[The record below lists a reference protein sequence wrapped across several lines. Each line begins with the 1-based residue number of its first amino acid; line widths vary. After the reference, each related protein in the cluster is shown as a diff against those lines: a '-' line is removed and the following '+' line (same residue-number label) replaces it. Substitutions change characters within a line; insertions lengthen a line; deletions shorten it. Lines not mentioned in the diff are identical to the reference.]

1 MKSIAS
7 QLGVQ
12 STPTFAING
21 QGVVGAQ
28 EFTAFAQIIDSYL
41 NPTTP
46 TP

>member
-28 EFTAFAQIIDSYL
+28 DFSAFSQIIESFL
-41 NPTTP
+41 NPAQTP
-46 TP
+46 